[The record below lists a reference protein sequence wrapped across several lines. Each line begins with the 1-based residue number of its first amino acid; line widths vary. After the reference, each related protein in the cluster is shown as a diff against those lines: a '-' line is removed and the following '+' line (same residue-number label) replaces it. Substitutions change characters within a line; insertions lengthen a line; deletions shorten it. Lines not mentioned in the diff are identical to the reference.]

1 MQTFVDHARK
11 WGWFGFVGLSY
22 FVTAIA
28 ALKLSD
34 GPNDTATIWAPS
46 GIVLGALL
54 VATRGAYRQILAA
67 VAAASIS
74 ANLASG
80 SGLGTA
86 VTYTGANVLETLIS
100 MGLVR
105 VITSRK
111 LSFSDPM
118 AVRRFAIVVVS
129 SSTLSTAAAVIL
141 SGEYSRDF
149 IGSWFMT
156 VLLGQLI
163 FAPLVVTIRRKAP
176 RFFSRNAEWRL
187 GQAVVPLALVVGTS
201 LAVFSQSDFPVLF
214 VPVLPILF
222 ATYRFGPLGAAFSV
236 LIVAAIGS
244 VATMEGMGPCAQVSA
259 MGVSPITFLQLYL
272 VTLLVAAL
280 PLAAALA
287 ARDTS
292 YNELKRQKGFFEMA
306 SQTAHIGHWRLVMEG
321 QKLTWSDEVFRIHGL
336 PIGAPP
342 PLESAIE
349 AYHPDDRDMV
359 DSSLSN
365 CIENGVEF
373 EFDARIITPQGE
385 VRHVNSRGRAE
396 VDGSGKIFAVFG
408 VFQDISQRV
417 KVNQQLESAR
427 QMAVDEA
434 KHARVLANTDQLT
447 GLPNRRRTMAEFEAA
462 LKQAE
467 AAGTDLVVAVLD
479 VDHFKVVNDN
489 YGHAMGDRVLR
500 EVADIGTGC
509 LRSTDT
515 FGRSGGE
522 EFLVVLPGANVET
535 AQFVAER
542 IRMRVMEISEQK
554 VGMPAVTTSIGLAEF
569 KPGMSL
575 ETLFQSAD
583 RALYDAKH
591 AGRNLLKV
599 A

>member
-11 WGWFGFVGLSY
+11 LGWFGFVGLSY

-28 ALKLSD
+28 ALKLSH

-54 VATRGAYRQILAA
+54 VARRGAYRQILAA
-67 VAAASIS
+67 VVVASIA
-74 ANLASG
+74 ANLATG
-80 SGLGTA
+80 GGLRIA

-100 MGLVR
+100 MVLVR

-111 LSFSDPM
+111 VSFSDPL
-118 AVRRFAIVVVS
+118 AVRRFAIVVML
-129 SSTLSTAAAVIL
+129 SSTLSTAAVAVL
-141 SGEYSRDF
+141 SGEYNRDF

-176 RFFSRNAEWRL
+176 RFFSGTEWRP
-187 GQAVVPLALVVGTS
+187 GQVVVPLSLVVGTS
-201 LAVFSQSDFPVLF
+201 IAVFSQSDFPVLF
-214 VPVLPILF
+214 VPVLPVMF

-236 LIVAAIGS
+236 LVVAAVGS
-244 VATMEGMGPCAQVSA
+244 VATMEGIGPCAEVSA

-272 VTLLVAAL
+272 VTLLLAAL

-287 ARDTS
+287 ARNTS
-292 YNELKRQKGFFEMA
+292 FNELMRQKGFFEMA
-306 SQTAHIGHWRLVMEG
+306 SQTAHIGHWRLVLDR
-321 QKLTWSDEVFRIHGL
+321 QQLTWSDEVFRIHGL
-336 PIGAPP
+336 PVGAPP

-349 AYHPDDRDMV
+349 AYHPDDREMV
-359 DSSLSN
+359 DSALSN
-365 CIENGVEF
+365 CIENGGEF
-373 EFDARIITPQGE
+373 EFDARIVTPQGE
-385 VRHVNSRGRAE
+385 VHHVNSRGRAE
-396 VDGSGKIFAVFG
+396 ADGSGKIIAVFG

-417 KVNQQLESAR
+417 KVNQQLETAR
-427 QMAVDEA
+427 MRAEEEA
-434 KHARVLANTDQLT
+434 THANVLANTDQLT
-447 GLPNRRRTMAEFEAA
+447 GLPNRRQTMAEFETA

-467 AAGTDLVVAVLD
+467 VSGSDLVIAVLD
-479 VDHFKVVNDN
+479 VDHFKAVNDN
-489 YGHAMGDRVLR
+489 YGHAVGDRVLR

-515 FGRSGGE
+515 FGRIGGE
-522 EFLVVLPGANVET
+522 EFLVVLPGANVEA

-542 IRMRVMEISEQK
+542 IRMRVMEISDRK
-554 VGMPAVTTSIGLAEF
+554 VGMPPVTTSIGLAEF

-583 RALYDAKH
+583 RALYAAKH